1 MGQVLTVTGLA
12 KRFKGVAAISD
23 LTLRVPAN
31 CVYGLIGPNGA
42 GKTTLFS
49 LIGGFLRP
57 DAGVIR
63 LGDRDLLQ
71 DGLPLG
77 RIGILPQDALFQRNV
92 PILDQLSFF
101 LRLGGMGAAAAR
113 AEVMATL
120 ALVGLQDLSRA
131 SVASFSHGMIRRLAL
146 AQAFLGRPEL
156 ILLDEPTAGLD
167 PEQTQV
173 VCRLITALKSSATVL
188 VSSHHLDQLQSIG
201 DEVAVINRGRV
212 VAAGPV
218 ADFLGAGRRLRL
230 TLNRAVPEELL
241 ATLRALPDLLAV
253 IVPSPAALTLT
264 MRPSAEADRTLGL
277 CLQAL
282 LAQGLVPRAIEPAQS
297 LESEVVALL
306 RQGPGPLPGAAPGL
320 PPGT

>member
-1 MGQVLTVTGLA
+1 MGQVLTVTGLR
-12 KRFKGVAAISD
+12 KRFKGIAAVND

-63 LGDRDLLQ
+63 LGERDLLQ

-101 LRLGGMGAAAAR
+101 LRLGGAAPAAAR

-120 ALVGLQDLSRA
+120 ETVGLQDLSRR
-131 SVASFSHGMIRRLAL
+131 SVATFSHGMIKRLAL
-146 AQAFLGRPEL
+146 AQAFLGHPEL
-156 ILLDEPTAGLD
+156 ILLDEPTSGLD
-167 PEQTQV
+167 PEQTAV
-173 VCRLITALKSSATVL
+173 VCRLITALKSTATVL
-188 VSSHHLDQLQSIG
+188 VSSHNLDQLQSIC
-201 DEVAVINRGRV
+201 DEVAVLNRGRV

-230 TLNRAVPEELL
+230 TLNRDVPEELL
-241 ATLRALPDLLAV
+241 TALRALPDMLAV
-253 IVPSPAALTLT
+253 TVPSPAALTLT
-264 MRPSAEADRTLGL
+264 MSPSAEADRTLGL

-297 LESEVVALL
+297 LESEVLTLL
-306 RQGPGPLPGAAPGL
+306 RQGPGPLPGAASGA
-320 PPGT
+320 GAGS